1 MIRSFI
7 DALLRHLVTF
17 IGGTQFATA
26 YWDGALADS
35 VSGVVLVVA
44 GLFMS
49 WIEKSKRTSDRT
61 SVRPVIYNN

>member
-7 DALLRHLVTF
+7 DALLRHLVTA
-17 IGGTQFATA
+17 IGGSQFATA

-35 VSGVVLVVA
+35 VSGVLLVVA

-49 WIEKSKRTSDRT
+49 WIDKSKRSTERT
-61 SVRPVIYNN
+61 SVRPVIYN